1 MYVYK
6 ICCQALFLVCLSV
19 YILSVYLTSDPITK
33 LSRPSFPFCV
43 SPACCNVSKTGGRSV
58 KYSLESNVP
67 ISERSD
73 DQSWSVTKVL
83 ITVLE
88 LSITDVSKAMTLAL
102 IPPEVETVKKE
113 KGGEGEVRRQR
124 RRRKVGIWRFWCTG

>member
-1 MYVYK
+1 MPSTVSS
-6 ICCQALFLVCLSV
+6 VSV

-43 SPACCNVSKTGGRSV
+43 SPACCNVSKTGGRSA
-58 KYSLESNVP
+58 KYNLESDVP
-67 ISERSD
+67 ISKGCD

-102 IPPEVETVKKE
+102 IPPEGKRVKKE
-113 KGGEGEVRRQR
+113 KGGEEEVGRE
-124 RRRKVGIWRFWCTG
+124 RRRKVGICRFWCTGRKRG